1 MKSMN
6 MNQSSIAFSPYGHAE
21 NFTILLSIHLGF
33 REKDSGLS
41 PIGSGGMKISNESL
55 SRSGNQDNQSG
66 IHSRNN
72 SVGGSSIGSNN
83 QISGYPPPPSGPR
96 VVLGRETTPTM
107 GGSGSN
113 QNITNARNGE
123 NNPTKI
129 PKEVW
134 DRFEGKSREV
144 II

>member
-1 MKSMN
+1 
-6 MNQSSIAFSPYGHAE
+6 
-21 NFTILLSIHLGF
+21 
-33 REKDSGLS
+33 
-41 PIGSGGMKISNESL
+41 MKISNESL

-66 IHSRNN
+66 IHSRTN